1 MPGRRAFLRRR
12 HVAAAATRQ
21 VIIDVIEARRARLGV
36 MRRWR
41 PSARASRPRSDS
53 GRRQVIPVRG
63 GTEPLA
69 GRSGACAARAAA
81 ATAPLCEPQSPAHSG
96 SGRSEPRPSPETLGP
111 PKLEPSPARQHQA
124 PTGAGQ
130 RGRGALAVL
139 VQRAGVDQNMTPAA
153 VTAATAKTSLQITCP
168 RRGPEPA
175 AITAKTARM
184 GLEITAGRR
193 AVIKCP
199 SCRWLTWAV
208 PVTTWLQPRRAV
220 YLYIAALEATVRFCR
235 VPLGAPRCWGVAW
248 MGVSWCAASVVIV
261 W

>member
-63 GTEPLA
+63 GTEPPA

-130 RGRGALAVL
+130 RGRGALSGP
-139 VQRAGVDQNMTPAA
+139 RPA
-153 VTAATAKTSLQITCP
+153 S
-168 RRGPEPA
+168 RSGPEHDTCGRYSGYSED
-175 AITAKTARM
+175 ITADNVSSPGPRT
-184 GLEITAGRR
+184 RR
-193 AVIKCP
+193 DY
-199 SCRWLTWAV
+199 SEDS
-208 PVTTWLQPRRAV
+208 QN
-220 YLYIAALEATVRFCR
+220 
-235 VPLGAPRCWGVAW
+235 GA
-248 MGVSWCAASVVIV
+248 
-261 W
+261 